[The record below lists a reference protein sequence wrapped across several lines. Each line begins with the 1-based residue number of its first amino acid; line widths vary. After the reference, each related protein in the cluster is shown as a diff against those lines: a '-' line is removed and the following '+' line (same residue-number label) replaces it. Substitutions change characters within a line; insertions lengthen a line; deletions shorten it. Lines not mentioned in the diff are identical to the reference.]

1 MRAGRPRSQVM
12 VIAAWCAIR
21 MTVSREHRLLEQGNG
36 ETRFPHPP
44 WVRARPSQT
53 LPRGV
58 FLPQH
63 PAFLRYHAGVKA
75 PIFRRGLARRAP
87 LLLILLLALGW
98 RLALWAQPLHEP
110 ANDEVEYIR
119 VARDLLAGQ
128 GWSFYAEWRW
138 LRAPLYPLFLAGSL
152 WLAGGDLQRAA
163 LPNIAASVAVVYLVY
178 RLAGEL
184 APAAGERAALLAA
197 LAAALLQTSATFAS
211 LYMSETLFS
220 LLFGGALLA
229 LAVWRRGGGAWR
241 LALAGVLCGLASLTR
256 SAALVFLP
264 ALMLWVAGV
273 ATSRRGWPWPR
284 GALAALLPAVCAA
297 LVIAPWT
304 LRNCR
309 AYSACVLVE
318 TGLAYNLWAF
328 YEPREDLGTINRIL
342 EAIPDPVA
350 RAGEATRRGLARLR
364 EDPSIV
370 LRKLPVEWSRLWAVK
385 IIQDRFLLPSYY
397 ADPPPAV
404 FLAGLLLDDL
414 LYLLALLLAGVGL
427 AHGLARRD
435 GLAILLALWMA
446 LCIAVTLLTHAEGR
460 YRHFLFIALLPLAG
474 IGADALLRGYVFTPG
489 VTHVPGSAGV
499 PPAWRLWGQDARAP
513 RRNVN
518 TYLRGAW
525 PRPLA
530 GLAVA
535 APLALA
541 LLPLLCYYPW
551 AWALEGTA
559 RSLYRWAGDGLA
571 AAGRLDAA
579 ERAYL
584 AALAANETP
593 DGWLVL
599 GDLRRRRGD
608 LEGAGAAYDLA
619 FALAGPYP
627 AASARRGDLLRE
639 QGRDDEARRAFEG
652 RYLDPGR
659 LTDWS
664 YRFLRPRP
672 ATAIDVGNG
681 LDFGYVGQV
690 HPAEHAHQATGRW
703 TGGDGRLR
711 LGDGASVPGILTLRA
726 IAPWPDGKAVPLR
739 ICAREGCALATLE
752 RRWRTVR
759 VLLPAAGNEIAL
771 RSPTFTAP
779 DGRDLGVFLDR
790 AEVRPI
796 PRHARRGL
804 GGRSPRAGAGGNR
817 VSPPPS
823 RRAYVHMSTV
833 MHMAH
838 TARCTRPG
846 SAGVP
851 PAPRLR
857 GHGARA
863 PGPGSPQRMR
873 RRSPPPSLPPLGGGA
888 GLPPPAG
895 AGWGGAARCE
905 WCSPQPS
912 VRLRRTTTG

>member
-1 MRAGRPRSQVM
+1 M
-12 VIAAWCAIR
+12 
-21 MTVSREHRLLEQGNG
+21 
-36 ETRFPHPP
+36 
-44 WVRARPSQT
+44 
-53 LPRGV
+53 
-58 FLPQH
+58 
-63 PAFLRYHAGVKA
+63 
-75 PIFRRGLARRAP
+75 AP

-98 RLALWAQPLHEP
+98 RLLLWAQPLHEP
-110 ANDEVEYIR
+110 ANDEVEYLR

-178 RLAGEL
+178 RLAREL
-184 APAAGERAALLAA
+184 APASDERAALLAA
-197 LAAALLQTSATFAS
+197 LAAALLQTNATFAS

-220 LLFGGALLA
+220 LLFGGTLLS
-229 LAVWRRGGGAWR
+229 LAVWRRSGGAWR
-241 LALAGVLCGLASLTR
+241 LALAGALFGLSSLTR

-264 ALMLWVAGV
+264 ALMLWVASV
-273 ATSRRGWPWPR
+273 AMRRRGWLWPR

-309 AYSACVLVE
+309 VYSACVLVE
-318 TGLAYNLWAF
+318 TGFAYNLWAF
-328 YEPREDLGTINRIL
+328 YEPREDLGTINRSL

-364 EDPSIV
+364 EDPSIL

-404 FLAGLLLDDL
+404 FLAGLLLDDV
-414 LYLLALLLAGVGL
+414 LYLLVLLLAGFGL

-474 IGADALLRGYVFTPG
+474 FGAD
-489 VTHVPGSAGV
+489 
-499 PPAWRLWGQDARAP
+499 RL
-513 RRNVN
+513 
-518 TYLRGAW
+518 LRGAW

-535 APLALA
+535 APVALA

-551 AWALEGTA
+551 SWALGGTP

-571 AAGRLDAA
+571 AAGRLEAA

-608 LEGAGAAYDLA
+608 LEGAAEAYDLA

-639 QGRDDEARRAFEG
+639 RGRADEARRAFEG
-652 RYLDPGR
+652 RYLDAGR

-672 ATAIDVGNG
+672 ATAIDLGNG
-681 LDFGYVGQV
+681 LDFGYVGRV
-690 HPAEHAHQATGRW
+690 YPAERIYQATGRW

-711 LGDGASVPGILTLRA
+711 LGDGGSLPGLLTLRVM
-726 IAPWPDGKAVPLR
+726 APWPDGKAVPLQ
-739 ICAREGCALATLE
+739 ICAGERCVLATLDQQ
-752 RRWRTVR
+752 WRTVR
-759 VLLPAAGNEIAL
+759 VLLPATSNEIAL
-771 RSPTFTAP
+771 RSPTFIAP
-779 DGRDLGVFLDR
+779 DGRELGVFLDW
-790 AEVRPI
+790 AEVRTM
-796 PRHARRGL
+796 PRPTCADDRNSLEHSICSRGK
-804 GGRSPRAGAGGNR
+804 GVFAEQAATFVAGVEATRGI
-817 VSPPPS
+817 S
-823 RRAYVHMSTV
+823 RRLAPY
-833 MHMAH
+833 
-838 TARCTRPG
+838 RP
-846 SAGVP
+846 
-851 PAPRLR
+851 
-857 GHGARA
+857 
-863 PGPGSPQRMR
+863 
-873 RRSPPPSLPPLGGGA
+873 
-888 GLPPPAG
+888 
-895 AGWGGAARCE
+895 
-905 WCSPQPS
+905 
-912 VRLRRTTTG
+912 

>member
-1 MRAGRPRSQVM
+1 MK
-12 VIAAWCAIR
+12 
-21 MTVSREHRLLEQGNG
+21 T
-36 ETRFPHPP
+36 
-44 WVRARPSQT
+44 
-53 LPRGV
+53 
-58 FLPQH
+58 
-63 PAFLRYHAGVKA
+63 
-75 PIFRRGLARRAP
+75 PIFSRGLVQRAP

-98 RLALWAQPLHEP
+98 RLVLWAQPLHEP

-178 RLAGEL
+178 RLAREL
-184 APAAGERAALLAA
+184 APAASERAALLAA

-229 LAVWRRGGGAWR
+229 LAAWRRSGGVWR
-241 LALAGVLCGLASLTR
+241 LVLAGALCGLAILTR

-264 ALMLWVAGV
+264 ALMLWVSVV
-273 ATSRRGWPWPR
+273 AIRHRGWPWPR
-284 GALAALLPAVCAA
+284 GALAALLPALCAA

-342 EAIPDPVA
+342 ESIPDPVV
-350 RAGEATRRGLARLR
+350 RASEATRRGLARVR
-364 EDPSIV
+364 EDPAIL

-385 IIQDRFLLPSYY
+385 IIQDRFPLPSYY

-404 FLAGLLLDDL
+404 FLVGLLLDDL

-435 GLAILLALWMA
+435 GLALLLVMWMA

-474 IGADALLRGYVFTPG
+474 IGADALLR
-489 VTHVPGSAGV
+489 
-499 PPAWRLWGQDARAP
+499 R
-513 RRNVN
+513 
-518 TYLRGAW
+518 AW
-525 PRPLA
+525 PRPLT
-530 GLAVA
+530 GIAVA
-535 APLALA
+535 VPLALA

-551 AWALEGTA
+551 SWALGGA
-559 RSLYRWAGDGLA
+559 SRSLYRWAGDGLA
-571 AAGRLDAA
+571 AAGRPGAA
-579 ERAYL
+579 ERAYM

-608 LEGAGAAYDLA
+608 LEGASIAYDLA

-639 QGRDDEARRAFEG
+639 QARDDEARRAFEG
-652 RYLDPGR
+652 HYLDPGR

-672 ATAIDVGNG
+672 ATAIDIGNG

-690 HPAEHAHQATGRW
+690 HAAERAHQATGRW

-711 LGDGASVPGILTLRA
+711 LGDGASVPGILTLRVT
-726 IAPWPDGKAVPLR
+726 APWPDGKVVPLQ
-739 ICAREGCALATLE
+739 ICASEGCALAALDQQ
-752 RRWRTVR
+752 WRMLR
-759 VLLPAAGNEIAL
+759 VLLPAASNEIAL
-771 RSPTFTAP
+771 RSPTFIAP
-779 DGRDLGVFLDR
+779 DGRELGVFLDR

-796 PRHARRGL
+796 RRHAPMTAMPTQIPRVDGTTCEPWRRK
-804 GGRSPRAGAGGNR
+804 PT
-817 VSPPPS
+817 
-823 RRAYVHMSTV
+823 ST
-833 MHMAH
+833 
-838 TARCTRPG
+838 
-846 SAGVP
+846 
-851 PAPRLR
+851 
-857 GHGARA
+857 
-863 PGPGSPQRMR
+863 
-873 RRSPPPSLPPLGGGA
+873 
-888 GLPPPAG
+888 
-895 AGWGGAARCE
+895 
-905 WCSPQPS
+905 S
-912 VRLRRTTTG
+912 VRHADTPRGWNDV